1 VPMVKDGRAVPI
13 MSWGALSKDGRIVRD
28 PTVPELPHFA
38 EVYEQI
44 HGRKPSGPAW
54 HAWRT
59 FFVAGFPG
67 QKMVFLPKDTP
78 GDIVAAYRAAFA
90 KVVTAPGFAKKAEK
104 RLGIYEQHTGKAAEA
119 TKHLAT
125 AIAAKD
131 RDWVRKWLVRRFKV
145 KLR

>member
-1 VPMVKDGRAVPI
+1 M
-13 MSWGALSKDGRIVRD
+13 
-28 PTVPELPHFA
+28 
-38 EVYEQI
+38 I

-67 QKMVFLPKDTP
+67 QKMVFLPKGTP
-78 GDIVAAYRAAFA
+78 PDIVAVYRAAFE
-90 KVVTAPGFAKKAEK
+90 KIVSAPGFEKKAAK
-104 RLGIYEQHTGKAAEA
+104 RLGIYPQHTGAAAEA

-125 AIAAKD
+125 TIAPGD
-131 RDWVRKWLVRRFKV
+131 RKWVRDWLVRRFKV